1 MIRSTEEILK
11 IRPGARMEDDG
22 LGWAHERSGQY
33 SVRSSYRLL
42 KMEQSER
49 ETDVANEPSSSCE
62 AFWWR
67 KLWKLKIPPKI
78 RIFWWRSIH
87 NYLPSK
93 QELKRRHVTQEDFCE
108 VCGMQG
114 ESIYHIAFDCTIA
127 KRFWQATKE
136 ITGVK
141 LPELRT
147 SMWAK
152 DLLAGDCC
160 SDTDAAMIICGV
172 WSLWSGRNA
181 RRHGRDRWD
190 PNAAVRHV
198 AAMLEDMM
206 CLETTSML
214 APPRQRI
221 MWKKPPL
228 GWMKVNI
235 DAAFVSATGDG
246 AGGAVVRNSQGEIM
260 MAAARFYKHLPD
272 VLTSEAL
279 AARDGM
285 MLAQDLGVEQ
295 LILELDNSTLVALLW
310 SEDGGRCAIAGLW
323 QEIRERSRVFRSF
336 DISFVNR
343 EGNEVA
349 HLCASKASASF
360 PLLS

>member
-1 MIRSTEEILK
+1 
-11 IRPGARMEDDG
+11 
-22 LGWAHERSGQY
+22 
-33 SVRSSYRLL
+33 
-42 KMEQSER
+42 
-49 ETDVANEPSSSCE
+49 
-62 AFWWR
+62 
-67 KLWKLKIPPKI
+67 
-78 RIFWWRSIH
+78 
-87 NYLPSK
+87 
-93 QELKRRHVTQEDFCE
+93 
-108 VCGMQG
+108 
-114 ESIYHIAFDCTIA
+114 
-127 KRFWQATKE
+127 
-136 ITGVK
+136 
-141 LPELRT
+141 
-147 SMWAK
+147 MWAK

-190 PNAAVRHV
+190 PNAVVRHV
-198 AAMLEDMM
+198 ATMLEDMM

-228 GWMKVNI
+228 G
-235 DAAFVSATGDG
+235 DG
-246 AGGAVVRNSQGEIM
+246 AGGAVVRNFQGEIM

-279 AARDGM
+279 AARDGV
-285 MLAQDLGVEQ
+285 MLAQELGVEQ
-295 LILELDNSTLVALLW
+295 LILELDNSTLVALLR

-323 QEIRERSRVFRSF
+323 QEIRERSRVFHSF

-360 PLLS
+360 PLLSWSGCFPNWLMEAVSKDCNNPAIQ